1 MNTDKNCLKIA
12 NGGKNMHNCQN
23 CGKAFEGNFC
33 PECGTPVPPEVCPGC
48 GAALSPENKFCPECG
63 RKSDAPQ
70 QPRIH
75 SGSEITE
82 KPKKEK
88 NAQGA
93 SPALVKACSLLPYAA
108 ATFFALFS
116 FMMYLMCWG
125 QVSTVMGMGTGS
137 IYDYLSMGGSEQ
149 GELIQAIIG
158 RTADVCT
165 ALVVF
170 TVLGA
175 VLAVCALAFRLYTPL
190 RVKKLGR
197 MRICTW
203 LEGVILAFYFTDFL
217 LGCILCGSV
226 SDEITSPGA
235 GTVCILVFALF
246 FGLCSAGAVILQK
259 FLPKFS
265 PAVSAELQRKKAER
279 RAAMEPPVKPEKQEL
294 RKPQKPQYRGAECSD
309 ELKEKIVKHVKAKNL
324 LMVFSGIVFVLCVSI
339 YLDVWCVFNQD
350 ESIFVKNT
358 GIFME
363 IFIRIA
369 PPLMIILGGIF
380 GALYRKKRVPGFAWQ
395 NTRAWS
401 NKAMLWTVS
410 GFCIALFLCGAII
423 IGDLITNDPNHFSHS
438 FRVILFVY
446 FIPIALIYCI
456 TVFSVAGAIVRSGK
470 KLSLAVYGAKYPW
483 LNRELQEQYLADS
496 EAYLLQEK
504 EYLAKRQEQQAAWH
518 EYRKRLAYYEEGIA
532 YPK

>member
-1 MNTDKNCLKIA
+1 
-12 NGGKNMHNCQN
+12 MHNCQH

-63 RKSDAPQ
+63 RKSDAP
-70 QPRIH
+70 H
-75 SGSEITE
+75 SGAEITE

-93 SPALVKACSLLPYAA
+93 SPALVKACSMLPYAA

-116 FMMYLMCWG
+116 LMMYLMCLG

-149 GELIQAIIG
+149 GELLPGVIG
-158 RTADVCT
+158 TAGNTCT

-170 TVLGA
+170 TGLGT
-175 VLAVCALAFRLYTPL
+175 VLAVCTLAFRLYTPL

-324 LMVFSGIVFVLCVSI
+324 LMIFSGIVFVLFTMYYI
-339 YLDVWCVFNQD
+339 AMWCLFCND
-350 ESIFVKNT
+350 NDKFIFDLSLSLFCCFGGFGFLTIV
-358 GIFME
+358 
-363 IFIRIA
+363 
-369 PPLMIILGGIF
+369 LGGTL
-380 GALYRKKRVPGFAWQ
+380 GALYRKTKVPGFAWQ
-395 NTRAWS
+395 SKRAWS

-410 GFCIALFLCGAII
+410 GFSIALFVCAAII
-423 IGDLITNDPNHFSHS
+423 TGDVIANDTDLILS
-438 FRVILFVY
+438 FRYNTLSEYDFYTLFHYFILFILFAV
-446 FIPIALIYCI
+446 FYCI
-456 TVFSVAGAIVRSGK
+456 TVFSVEGAIVRSGK

-483 LNRELQEQYLADS
+483 RNRELQEQYLADS

>member
-1 MNTDKNCLKIA
+1 
-12 NGGKNMHNCQN
+12 MHNCQN

-93 SPALVKACSLLPYAA
+93 SPALVKACSLLPYVT

-116 FMMYLMCWG
+116 FMMYLMCLG

-158 RTADVCT
+158 KTADVCT

-175 VLAVCALAFRLYTPL
+175 VLAVCTLAFRLYTPL
-190 RVKKLGR
+190 RVKKFGR
-197 MRICTW
+197 MRICTL

-217 LGCILCGSV
+217 LGCILCDSV
-226 SDEITSPGA
+226 NDEITSPGA

-324 LMVFSGIVFVLCVSI
+324 LMIFSGIVFVLYTMSYIAMCGLWQSETMDISSSI
-339 YLDVWCVFNQD
+339 FYCVF
-350 ESIFVKNT
+350 
-358 GIFME
+358 GIGFLT
-363 IFIRIA
+363 IV
-369 PPLMIILGGIF
+369 LGGTL
-380 GALYRKKRVPGFAWQ
+380 GAMYRKKRVPGFAWQ
-395 NTRAWS
+395 SKRAWS

-410 GFCIALFLCGAII
+410 GFCIALFVCVAII
-423 IGDLITNDPNHFSHS
+423 FGVMKINHPFDIGITS
-438 FRVILFVY
+438 ILVMC
-446 FIPIALIYCI
+446 FIPIAVFYCI

-470 KLSLAVYGAKYPW
+470 KLSLAVYGVKYPW
-483 LNRELQEQYLADS
+483 RNRELQEQYLADS